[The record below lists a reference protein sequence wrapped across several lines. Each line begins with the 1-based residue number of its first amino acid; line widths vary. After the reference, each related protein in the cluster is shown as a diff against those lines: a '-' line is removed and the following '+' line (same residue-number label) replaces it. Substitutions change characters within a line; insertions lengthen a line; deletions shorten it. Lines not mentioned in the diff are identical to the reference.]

1 MNILLVHQNFPGQF
15 KHLARHLAADRSVRV
30 AGVGRKSAPGL
41 PGFDNLIRYELAR
54 EPGKQT
60 HRYVRSAESA
70 VLHGQA
76 VARVMLDL
84 QRKGWKPD
92 VVCAH
97 LGWGE
102 AMFMKD
108 IWPDTRLIGL
118 CEFYHH
124 GSGVDLGF
132 DPEFPASMDDRL
144 RVRARNG
151 HALVSLDAADVGVSA
166 TPWQRSLFP
175 AAYRP
180 KILVNHDGVDA
191 QGVQP
196 DPAAILELPGGTV
209 LRAGDKVVT
218 YVARNLEPYRGFHV
232 FVRAAKKILERVPDC
247 HIVLVGGD
255 RVSYGR
261 PPKDAAHWRAKMLRE
276 VPLDLSRVH
285 FLGWVSYHTYLKVL
299 QVSAAH
305 VYLTYPFV
313 LSWSLLECMAAQ
325 CLVIASSTPPVR
337 EVVRDGENGLLV
349 DFFDVDALVAKVE
362 HALAEPRRFEAIRA
376 QARQTVLRGY
386 RVEDSLRR
394 FREIIAGRVP
404 AECVPGL

>member
-15 KHLARHLAADRSVRV
+15 KHLAPHLAADPNVRV
-30 AGVGRKSAPGL
+30 LGVGRESAPGL
-41 PGFDNLIRYELAR
+41 TGFDSLIRYKLSR
-54 EPGKQT
+54 GPGKQT

-84 QRKGWKPD
+84 ERKGWKAD

-102 AMFMKD
+102 AMFVKD
-108 IWPDTRLIGL
+108 IWPNTRLIGL

-151 HALVSLDAADVGVSA
+151 HALVSLDATDVGISA

-175 AAYRP
+175 SAYRS
-180 KILVNHDGVDA
+180 KILVNHEGVDLR
-191 QGVQP
+191 GVKP
-196 DPAAILELPGGTV
+196 DPAACLELPDGTV
-209 LRAGDKVVT
+209 LRAGDKVIT

-232 FVRAAKKILERVPDC
+232 FMRAAKKMLDRIPGCR
-247 HIVLVGGD
+247 IVLVGGD

-261 PPKDAAHWRAKMLRE
+261 SPKDATHWREKMLRE
-276 VPLDLSRVH
+276 VQLDLSRVH
-285 FLGWVSYHTYLKVL
+285 FLGWVPYDSYLKVL
-299 QVSAAH
+299 QVSAVH

-313 LSWSLLECMAAQ
+313 LSWSLLECMAAR
-325 CLVIASSTPPVR
+325 CLVIASGAPSVR
-337 EVVRDGENGLLV
+337 EVVRDGHNGMLV
-349 DFFDVDALVAKVE
+349 DFFDVDAIVDKVE
-362 HALAEPRRFEAIRA
+362 QALTEPRRFETMRA
-376 QARQTVLRGY
+376 MARETVVRNF
-386 RVEDSLRR
+386 RVEDSLLRY
-394 FREIIAGRVP
+394 REIIAGRVP
-404 AECVPGL
+404 AECEVKD